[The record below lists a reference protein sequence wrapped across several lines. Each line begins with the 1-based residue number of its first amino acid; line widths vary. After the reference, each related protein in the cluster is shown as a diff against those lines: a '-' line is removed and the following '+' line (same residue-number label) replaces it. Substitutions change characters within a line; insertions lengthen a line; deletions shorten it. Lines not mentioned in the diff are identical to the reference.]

1 MSKSQR
7 EIVLATIPGESD
19 QQRLIFAT
27 RLGGAA
33 KPIVLRRESF
43 NRDVGWFEQSSL
55 ELTREEMIGLR
66 NSLGIRLPA
75 ACQQTV
81 LTTQAAQDE
90 QPRVLCFESALKR
103 RA

>member
-1 MSKSQR
+1 MG
-7 EIVLATIPGESD
+7 ASD
-19 QQRLIFAT
+19 R
-27 RLGGAA
+27 
-33 KPIVLRRESF
+33 PIVLRRESF

-66 NSLGIRLPA
+66 NSLAVRLPA

-81 LTTQAAQDE
+81 LATQAAHDG
-90 QPRVLCFESALKR
+90 QPCLLSFENALKR